1 MFVLFFWVV
10 KPKCPLYLIG
20 KLFKNR
26 NILIGN
32 VFYVQLLH
40 LLLFTLRTSGLL
52 SMVLTK
58 MWTMNYGSYVT
69 SVTIH
74 IMSNVCPFFLLL
86 ENSFALLFAVINKH
100 FLVIFSL
107 VFASFGSIAMGR
119 TPKHKPPRKEKCKST
134 PKHQWHQMEDDSDT
148 DSGTEGK
155 SGGRSCKSMCLNL
168 WDEQSMIDALAEYNE
183 LCRVHGLEHVS
194 MASVAKFRGIS
205 PATFWKRY
213 TTD

>member
-10 KPKCPLYLIG
+10 KLKCPLYLIG

-32 VFYVQLLH
+32 VFCVQLLH
-40 LLLFTLRTSGLL
+40 LLLFTLRTSGLF

-58 MWTMNYGSYVT
+58 MWTMNYGSNVK

-74 IMSNVCPFFLLL
+74 IMSNVYPLFLLL

-119 TPKHKPPRKEKCKST
+119 TPKHKPPRKEKHKST
-134 PKHQWHQMEDDSDT
+134 LKCQQCQMDDDSD
-148 DSGTEGK
+148 TEGK
-155 SGGRSCKSMCLNL
+155 SGGRSHKNMHLNL
-168 WDEQSMIDALAEYNE
+168 WDEQVYDRCSGT
-183 LCRVHGLEHVS
+183 VQ
-194 MASVAKFRGIS
+194 
-205 PATFWKRY
+205 
-213 TTD
+213 